1 MLRIQA
7 GLLENLARGLHKEP
21 LRTRYNVQVVDLVT
35 LLMHTTFTMVGHAH
49 GLTCKTNQGIGHH
62 PQDMHTDQLLEEA
75 WDRYEQVKAEA
86 EEQPGCAELQVQ
98 RVMQWT
104 WLHQARQ
111 ALKPAC
117 SRNPKGLAAAVKSGQ
132 QEIQLWLT
140 KALMEKQPTLEVETQ
155 EKAAE
160 VNEFR
165 RRVSRLDGSSS
176 VRAEEQACRDVETIK
191 NTI

>member
-1 MLRIQA
+1 M
-7 GLLENLARGLHKEP
+7 
-21 LRTRYNVQVVDLVT
+21 
-35 LLMHTTFTMVGHAH
+35 
-49 GLTCKTNQGIGHH
+49 
-62 PQDMHTDQLLEEA
+62 
-75 WDRYEQVKAEA
+75 KAEA

-111 ALKPAC
+111 ALKPVRPC

-176 VRAEEQACRDVETIK
+176 VRAAEQA
-191 NTI
+191 